1 MPPFPGGVREKVDW
15 LWVGRFPAL
24 SSCVPPPHG
33 GWVGVDEC
41 WGLGMVIIGFFGDLP
56 GGPVVKTLHFQ
67 AKGCRFDP

>member
-1 MPPFPGGVREKVDW
+1 MPPFPGGVRLKVDR

-41 WGLGMVIIGFFGDLP
+41 WGRGMVITGFFGDLA
-56 GGPVVKTLHFQ
+56 GGPGLRLHFQ
-67 AKGCRFDP
+67 SKGCRFDP